1 MREIIESERAEC
13 QMNRG
18 HPRVF
23 IRCAMRRRA
32 VETRRIKRLNRTI
45 RRARR
50 VKESDILCVLCP
62 SAPLSMAFNHTARS
76 SIAEQLL
83 QETYRV

>member
-1 MREIIESERAEC
+1 LREIIESERAEY

-23 IRCAMRRRA
+23 IRCAMRLQA
-32 VETRRIKRLNRTI
+32 AETRRIKRLNRTI
-45 RRARR
+45 RRAHR
-50 VKESDILCVLCP
+50 VKESDILCVLCQ
-62 SAPLSMAFNHTARS
+62 SAPSSMAFNHTARS
-76 SIAEQLL
+76 SIAERLL